1 MPSPSFRSDANSVI
15 YNFSMAEN
23 KEILVKT
30 EGSICTLTLNRPEKR
45 NSLTPEILRLLTE
58 KFLRLGKTTEIRCVV
73 IRGSGDRAFCSGYDI
88 ASISEEEIA
97 IENVHPLT
105 EAIRAVKSYPLPVIA
120 MINGH
125 AFGAGLEL
133 AVTCDLRV
141 CADDAKLAI
150 PPVKLGVTYHYSGIK
165 QFLNLVGPGFTR
177 ELFLTGNPVNAKR
190 ALEKGLVNH
199 VVERDKLEEFTYGLA
214 EGISENAPL
223 SMISMKKM
231 INIWEQGG
239 PLSEKN
245 EELIRSLFAKVRKS
259 GDSKEGRKAF
269 LEKRKPV
276 FKGD

>member
-1 MPSPSFRSDANSVI
+1 
-15 YNFSMAEN
+15 MAEN

-30 EGSICTLTLNRPEKR
+30 EGSICTLTINRPEKR
-45 NSLTPEILRLLTE
+45 NSLTSETLGLLTE
-58 KFLRLGKTTEIRCVV
+58 KFLNLREIPEIRCVV
-73 IRGSGDRAFCSGYDI
+73 ITGSGDKAFCSGYDI
-88 ASISEEEIA
+88 DSISEEEIA
-97 IENVHPLT
+97 IENSHPLT
-105 EAIRAVKSYPLPVIA
+105 EAMRAVKSYPLPVIA

-177 ELFLTGNPVNAKR
+177 ELFLTGNPVNAER

-199 VVERDKLEEFTYGLA
+199 VVKRDKLEEFTYGLA

-239 PLSEKN
+239 PLSEEN
-245 EELIRSLFAKVRKS
+245 EELIRSLFAKVRES
-259 GDSKEGRKAF
+259 SDSKEGKKAF

-276 FKGD
+276 FKGE

>member
-1 MPSPSFRSDANSVI
+1 
-15 YNFSMAEN
+15 MAEN
-23 KEILVKT
+23 KEILIETK
-30 EGSICTLTLNRPEKR
+30 GSICTLTLNRPEKR
-45 NSLTPEILRLLTE
+45 NSLTPETLGLLTE
-58 KFLRLGKTTEIRCVV
+58 EFLRLGKTTDIRCVV

-88 ASISEEEIA
+88 AAISEEEVA
-97 IENVHPLT
+97 IESGHPMT
-105 EAIRAVKSYPLPVIA
+105 EAMLAVKSYPLTVKA

-133 AVTCDLRV
+133 AATCDLRV

-177 ELFLTGNPVNAKR
+177 ELFLTGNPVNAER
-190 ALEKGLVNH
+190 ALEKGLVDH
-199 VVERDKLEEFTYGLA
+199 VVKRERLEEFTYGLA

-231 INIWEQGG
+231 INIWEEGR
-239 PLSEKN
+239 PVSEEN

-259 GDSKEGRKAF
+259 SDSKEGKRAF
-269 LEKRKPV
+269 LGKRKPI
-276 FKGD
+276 FKGE